1 MASDLIS
8 RDALLDS
15 LKEAYEELKKI
26 YDALPYGNEKS
37 IRNAQLSKF
46 CETVLIVNNA
56 PTVDAVP
63 IGEVAEMLAELFGE
77 ECCCNYNGIDEWLP
91 ELCEHSDTCPEVI
104 GKNGCW
110 KQFIK
115 HWKDGKKND

>member
-8 RDALLDS
+8 RSALEAEFAGPFVQTY
-15 LKEAYEELKKI
+15 KECRQ
-26 YDALPYGNEKS
+26 ALRE
-37 IRNAQLSKF
+37 A
-46 CETVLIVNNA
+46 TA
-56 PTVDAVP
+56 VDAIP
-63 IGEVAEMLAELFGE
+63 IEDVAEMLADLFGE

-91 ELCEHSDTCPEVI
+91 YLCEHSETCPDTI

-115 HWKDGKKND
+115 HWKERQKDAVD